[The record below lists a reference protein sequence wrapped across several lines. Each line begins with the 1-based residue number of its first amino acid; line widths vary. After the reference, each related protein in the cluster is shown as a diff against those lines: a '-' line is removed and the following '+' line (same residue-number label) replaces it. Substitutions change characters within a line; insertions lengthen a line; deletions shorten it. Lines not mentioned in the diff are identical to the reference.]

1 MKKALKIITV
11 FTLILSLTMS
21 MTGCSS
27 LLQTMQSILPT
38 EEPTKLGDGNS
49 DTGVFNGERY
59 NELPTIN
66 HRTEEEIAQTGLTAQ
81 DVLNA
86 YDQLVTDI
94 AKTIYRDDNYSF
106 IPQYK
111 ELADKVVAQF
121 NCIGPY
127 SYQFWSDDIQGNE
140 KIVTPFYALNPNYWP
155 DYNVDDVK
163 FPAYPIT
170 LYMQVY
176 IDGVAFE
183 NEDWVAVEK
192 TQFEHTMDTLGQ
204 KSYFLDY
211 DTLMEK
217 VEKVDDYNYF
227 AQFYEQNAYEPM
239 EITRE
244 TIMNATPEQLK
255 ALYTMISSIRSIK
268 FEHKLPE

>member
-1 MKKALKIITV
+1 MKKVLKIITV

-49 DTGVFNGERY
+49 DTGYFNGERY
-59 NELPTIN
+59 EELPTIN
-66 HRTEEEIAQTGLTAQ
+66 HRTEEEIAATGLTAQ

-86 YDQLVTDI
+86 YDQLVTDFVK
-94 AKTIYRDDNYSF
+94 ANYSDGF
-106 IPQYK
+106 YVFLPDDVRENVAGQFVSITPWSYK
-111 ELADKVVAQF
+111 TPTEDGMEYVRF
-121 NCIGPY
+121 T
-127 SYQFWSDDIQGNE
+127 
-140 KIVTPFYALNPNYWP
+140 TPFYAINPNFMP
-155 DYNVDDVK
+155 YNSDNT

-170 LYMQVY
+170 IDIKEYV
-176 IDGVAFE
+176 DGVVSDSAYFSVGVEE
-183 NEDWVAVEK
+183 N
-192 TQFEHTMDTLGQ
+192 QFEQTMSAFGL

-211 DTLMEK
+211 DTFMEQ
-217 VEKVDDYNYF
+217 VEKVGDHNNF
-227 AQFYEQNAYEPM
+227 WQFIEQDAYEPM

-255 ALYTMISSIRSIK
+255 ALYNMISSIRSIN